1 MKIIVVMLMLCS
13 TAWAN
18 TKDVEFIQHIN
29 PKVSQSA
36 AESISSYVNSYSS
49 KYELDPN
56 LVISLIAVES
66 DFKVKAVSPKKAYGL
81 MQVNHNS
88 WKKDPGYRKIVSD
101 KKQLVHPRINVE
113 AGCFVLSELRKQD
126 SNRYVSLYLGERN
139 YEYLQKI
146 KRYRKLHK
154 TGNYG

>member
-1 MKIIVVMLMLCS
+1 MKVMTIMLMLCS

-29 PKVSQSA
+29 PKVSNSA
-36 AESISSYVNSYSS
+36 AENISSYVNTYSN
-49 KYELDPN
+49 KYKLDPN
-56 LVISLIAVES
+56 LVISLMAVES
-66 DFKVKAVSPKKAYGL
+66 DFKAKAISPKNALGL

-88 WKKDPGYRKIVSD
+88 WKKDPGYKKIVSD
-101 KKQLVHPRINVE
+101 KRQLSHPRINIE

-126 SNRYVSLYLGERN
+126 RNRYVSLYLGERN

-154 TGNYG
+154 IGNYG

>member
-1 MKIIVVMLMLCS
+1 
-13 TAWAN
+13 
-18 TKDVEFIQHIN
+18 
-29 PKVSQSA
+29 
-36 AESISSYVNSYSS
+36 
-49 KYELDPN
+49 
-56 LVISLIAVES
+56 
-66 DFKVKAVSPKKAYGL
+66 

-88 WKKDPGYRKIVSD
+88 WKKDPGYRKIVLD
-101 KKQLVHPRINVE
+101 KRQLAHPRINIE